1 MKPKFL
7 PGDVVQ
13 PNDSWYTGQD
23 SIYDRNRRPRYTVTG
38 YSDEMLRVKNPVVTL
53 KRTSKKS
60 GNAYY
65 DTFHQDW
72 LELVKPVK
80 R

>member
-1 MKPKFL
+1 MRPQFL

-13 PNDSWYTGQD
+13 PNDSWYKGRD
-23 SIYDRNRRPRYTVTG
+23 VPASRPRYTVSG
-38 YSDEMLRVKNPVVTL
+38 YSDDMLKVKNPVVTL
-53 KRTSKKS
+53 KRISKKS
-60 GNAYY
+60 GKTYY
-65 DTFHQDW
+65 DTFHQNW

>member
-1 MKPKFL
+1 LKLLFL
-7 PGDVVQ
+7 PGDIVQ
-13 PNDSWYTGQD
+13 PNDSWYEGQV
-23 SIYDRNRRPRYTVTG
+23 RVPKHRPRYMVSG
-38 YSDEMLRVKNPVVTL
+38 YSDDMLRAKNPVVTL

-60 GNAYY
+60 GKTYY

-72 LELVKPVK
+72 LELVKAVK